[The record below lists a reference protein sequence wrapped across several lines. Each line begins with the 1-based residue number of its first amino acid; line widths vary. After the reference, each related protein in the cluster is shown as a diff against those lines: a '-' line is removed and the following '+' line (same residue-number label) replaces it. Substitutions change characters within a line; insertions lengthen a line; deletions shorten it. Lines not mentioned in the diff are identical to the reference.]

1 MSADA
6 KRTVRGSVVKL
17 LTHTREDRGMRLMGV
32 ETRALLRGEIH
43 ELVTTDQADAAGG
56 DRIDRV
62 GFLGFAE
69 IEAAGIV
76 ERGDPLHAAG
86 VRVGTVLGFDDCH
99 FPNHLNI
106 LIASERL
113 QTAATLGLAVEDE
126 IRFGPAQ
133 G

>member
-1 MSADA
+1 MSAA
-6 KRTVRGSVVKL
+6 GKRTVRATIVKL
-17 LTHTREDRGMRLMGV
+17 LTHTRTDRGMRLMDV

-43 ELVTTDQADAAGG
+43 ELVTTDQVDAAGG
-56 DRIDRV
+56 DQIDRV

-76 ERGDPLHAAG
+76 ERGDRVHVAG
-86 VRVGTVLGFDDCH
+86 VHVGTVLGFDDCH

-106 LIASERL
+106 LIAGERL
-113 QTAATLGLAVEDE
+113 ETARTLELTIESE
-126 IRFGPAQ
+126 ICFEPVQ